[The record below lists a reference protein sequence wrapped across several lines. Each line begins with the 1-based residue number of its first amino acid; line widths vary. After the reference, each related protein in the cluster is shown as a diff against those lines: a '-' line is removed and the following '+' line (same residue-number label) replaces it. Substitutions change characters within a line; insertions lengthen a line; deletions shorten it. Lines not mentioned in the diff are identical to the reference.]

1 MLDAIQNLDLR
12 EFTRELTAEAAAR
25 AVLRVC
31 SAGVDLPIDVFRVA
45 TTLGVRLVPRPDESL
60 GNTVGRVTLDDGH
73 GAVIEYRAS
82 DPSVRQ
88 RFTIAHELGHL
99 VLGHVNPGRPCMQDE
114 AGAFSR
120 STRDVVEAA
129 ANRFA
134 MELLM
139 PADTVEY
146 LIERARMRP
155 TLANMAAVLEV
166 SEAAMHYRL
175 KHLGWL

>member
-1 MLDAIQNLDLR
+1 
-12 EFTRELTAEAAAR
+12 
-25 AVLRVC
+25 
-31 SAGVDLPIDVFRVA
+31 
-45 TTLGVRLVPRPDESL
+45 
-60 GNTVGRVTLDDGH
+60 
-73 GAVIEYRAS
+73 
-82 DPSVRQ
+82 
-88 RFTIAHELGHL
+88 
-99 VLGHVNPGRPCMQDE
+99 MQDE